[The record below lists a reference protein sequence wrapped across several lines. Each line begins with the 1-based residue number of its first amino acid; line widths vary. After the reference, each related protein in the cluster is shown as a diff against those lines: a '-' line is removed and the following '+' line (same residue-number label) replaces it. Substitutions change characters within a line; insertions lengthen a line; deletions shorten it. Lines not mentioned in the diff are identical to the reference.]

1 MLSEN
6 SEKKKSTRRKKKVH
20 AKPDGFQEFEELA
33 KEILEGQGIS
43 YFYLL
48 HEKHQEIILDFT
60 LSNKKEIA
68 ELAKEDVNG

>member
-1 MLSEN
+1 MTEN
-6 SEKKKSTRRKKKVH
+6 NIKKKGYRKRKNLI
-20 AKPDGFQEFEELA
+20 KPKGFQEFEELA
-33 KEILEGQGIS
+33 KEILEGEGIS
-43 YFYLL
+43 YFYWL